1 MSILNMTLSASVMII
16 MIEILRVLTIRRL
29 PKNLFRILWAVT
41 AMRILVPFSFPFRFS
56 AGTGLMYLAA
66 CLTGTESAAQTAQET
81 VAGSS
86 AQGTAAASAAADGAA
101 GGGVADIS
109 GIFHFS
115 DFPGGTIF
123 FCIYL
128 AGAAA
133 AVLWFSAGYIRS
145 MRLFRQSLPAD
156 SGSARCIAAKLKI
169 RRKTEVRESEFI
181 RSPLTY
187 GIVRPVILLPK
198 GISDRVTEEQLEYV
212 FTHELVH
219 IRRFDAV
226 LKLLLTAALCLQ
238 WFNPL
243 VWIMYFL
250 ADRDI
255 ELACD
260 ESVVRISGSRSG
272 AGYASM
278 LVSFAEFGRKSSAAA
293 ASFSRNALSERVI
306 SIMERPPATPVRA
319 AAAAVLFAV
328 IVAVFATSAQPSA
341 VQNWLESSASVHAGI
356 QNEKD
361 AVLPADLA
369 DVPQEEKTDAEK
381 DSGSEDA
388 DLSGASGASQ
398 GAETAVSEWNRQETG
413 TGTNP
418 PVRDYASQGTA
429 NSGGDTVSSDG
440 SGSQTSVQG
449 PSSPGN
455 LGGYDDDVPT
465 QGTVP
470 DTGNTDNPLPA
481 SPGSLESYG

>member
-1 MSILNMTLSASVMII
+1 MTLSASVMII

-86 AQGTAAASAAADGAA
+86 AQGTAAADGAA

-145 MRLFRQSLPAD
+145 IRLFRQSLPAD
-156 SGSARCIAAKLKI
+156 SGSARRIAAKLKI

-187 GIVRPVILLPK
+187 GILRPVILLPK

-272 AGYASM
+272 ASYASM

-319 AAAAVLFAV
+319 AAASVLFAV

-381 DSGSEDA
+381 DSGSEDV
-388 DLSGASGASQ
+388 DLSRVSGASQ

-413 TGTNP
+413 TGNK
-418 PVRDYASQGTA
+418 SSGTGLCF
-429 NSGGDTVSSDG
+429 SGERRIQEERPGKFRRIRQPDEC
-440 SGSQTSVQG
+440 SGTFKSGKSG
-449 PSSPGN
+449 R
-455 LGGYDDDVPT
+455 L
-465 QGTVP
+465 
-470 DTGNTDNPLPA
+470 
-481 SPGSLESYG
+481 